1 MNKIEEQLNQIFK
14 TERIVIWIDEKAEM
28 TEEFNAL
35 SLPGVEKIQVS
46 NNEFSIKYRIIKTEP
61 DKKFLLYFKDKQP
74 KDTENWLL
82 DIILANRV
90 FYSDKTSIILDDL
103 GLKPELKETVA
114 KHESFFSN
122 QERTA
127 KLKKMLKGSDNVQF
141 LLYKMIASVCSSEPN
156 LNDILFSLFTELANK
171 DDSKFRTLEKY
182 NLLPFFWS
190 EVNRAFGYSQNS
202 PLLKDLLINIFN
214 KNYLEGETTSL
225 STEAVVF
232 FNHWK
237 DSKKNADSFR
247 KHSEA
252 LERELNIH
260 ASLEEVEYHR
270 LIHLDIFKAIDYKII
285 SDLVTA
291 LNSNDYSSSEISS
304 VINQRRSRFWYNE
317 FSNIYDAILTAVE
330 FIDLSHKCKY
340 EFSSMEEAF
349 SQYTESLYKMDTLY
363 RKYILYYKKA
373 FQNNILSPLYDKV
386 EKIYSNQFL
395 LNLNDKFQQL
405 IDSKDNWEIKG
416 FKYQREFFN
425 SMVKPYLDKGHKLF
439 VIISDAFR
447 YECGAEFTALL
458 NNEQRTRAELNFVYS
473 TIPSY
478 TQLGMAALLP
488 NKEIT
493 YDDNG
498 GVYVD
503 GQSSQGTEN
512 RDKILKQNIPTS
524 TAITAEDFLSMS
536 SNTDGRD
543 FVKQYSLIYIYSN
556 GIDSIG
562 DSEKTE
568 SQVFSAVE
576 DEFEKIKK
584 LIKHIY
590 NVNGTHVLIT
600 SDHGFLY
607 QDSQLD
613 EGSFIIP
620 EKLLIEV
627 KDQSFK
633 YNRRFVLGRQLKS
646 SSSFKKYNGKQA
658 NIDDEIEVLVPKS
671 INRLKVK
678 GAGSRYVHGG
688 ATLQEITIP
697 VIKVVYRRS
706 EKIDFV
712 NIDIL
717 GKPEKITSAQ
727 ITLKFYQEDP
737 IEDKVLPRTLKI
749 GFYNQNNSLI
759 SNQENVIFDSV
770 DPSGNNRT
778 KQIKFIFSK
787 DIDKE
792 NNKNIVLKLEEPIS
806 NSNQF
811 KPYKK
816 FTFKVQ
822 KTFIQDF
829 DL

>member
-14 TERIVIWIDEKAEM
+14 TERIVLWFDEKSEM
-28 TEEFNAL
+28 EEEFNAL
-35 SLPGVEKIQVS
+35 SLTGIEKVLVS
-46 NNEFSIKYRIIKTEP
+46 NNEFSIKYRVIKAEP

-74 KDTENWLL
+74 KDTDNWLL

-90 FYSDKTSIILDDL
+90 FHSDKTSIILDEL
-103 GLKPELKETVA
+103 GLKVELKETVSR
-114 KHESFFSN
+114 HESFFSN

-127 KLKKMLKGSDNVQF
+127 KLKKMLNSTEEVQS
-141 LLYKMIASVCSSEPN
+141 LLYKMVATVCSSEPT
-156 LNDILFSLFTELANK
+156 LTDILFSLFTELANME
-171 DDSKFRTLEKY
+171 DTKFRTLEKY
-182 NLLPFFWS
+182 DLLTFFWG
-190 EVNRAFGYSQNS
+190 EVKRTFGYSQKS
-202 PLLKDLLINIFN
+202 PLLKDFLINIFN
-214 KNYLEGETTSL
+214 KNYLEAETNYL
-225 STEAVVF
+225 SNEAAVF
-232 FNHWK
+232 VNHWK
-237 DSKKNADSFR
+237 DSTKNADSFR
-247 KHSEA
+247 ILSQN
-252 LERELNIH
+252 LERELSIND
-260 ASLEEVEYHR
+260 SLSEIEHNR
-270 LIHLDIFKAIDYKII
+270 LIHLDIYKSIDNKII
-285 SDLVTA
+285 FDLA
-291 LNSNDYSSSEISS
+291 EGLKSNNYSSTEILGI
-304 VINQRRSRFWYNE
+304 INQRRSKFWYDE
-317 FSNIYDAILTAVE
+317 FSDIYEAILKAVE
-330 FIDLSHKCKY
+330 FIDLSHRYKY

-349 SQYTESLYKMDTLY
+349 SQYTKSLYTMDTFY
-363 RKYILYYKKA
+363 RKFILFYKRA
-373 FQNNILSPLYDKV
+373 AQNNILCDLYDKV
-386 EKIYSNQFL
+386 EKIYSNHFL
-395 LNLNDKFQQL
+395 LKLNDKFQQL
-405 IDSKDNWEIKG
+405 IDTKDNWEIKG
-416 FKYQREFFN
+416 FKYQRDFFN
-425 SMVKPYLDKGHKLF
+425 SLVKPYLDKDHKLF

-447 YECGAEFTALL
+447 YECGAEFADLL
-458 NNEQRTRAELNFVYS
+458 NSEKKTRAELDFMYS

-478 TQLGMAALLP
+478 TQLGMAAMLP
-488 NKEIT
+488 NKQIT
-493 YDDNG
+493 YDDIG
-498 GVYVD
+498 TVYVD

-512 RDKILKQNIPTS
+512 RIKILKQTIPTS
-524 TAITAEDFLSMS
+524 TAISAEDFLSMS
-536 SNTDGRD
+536 SKTDGRD

-568 SQVFSAVE
+568 SRVFSAVE

-620 EKLLIEV
+620 EQLLSEIKE
-627 KDQSFK
+627 QSFK
-633 YNRRFVLGRQLKS
+633 YNRRFVLGRHLKGS
-646 SSSFKKYNGKQA
+646 TSFKKYNGKQV
-658 NIDDEIEVLVPKS
+658 NIDDEIEILVPKS

-697 VIKVVYRRS
+697 VIKVAYRKS
-706 EKIDFV
+706 DKIDFV

-727 ITLKFYQEDP
+727 MSLKFYQEDP
-737 IEDKVLPRTLKI
+737 IEDKVLSRTLKI
-749 GFYNQNNSLI
+749 GFYNQNNNLI
-759 SNQENVIFDSV
+759 SNQENVIFDSI

-792 NNKNIVLKLEEPIS
+792 NNKDIVLKLEESIS
-806 NSNQF
+806 NTNQT
-811 KPYKK
+811 KLYKK

-829 DL
+829 DF